1 MGDVGVAVYGDLT
14 VGRLARVMR
23 RSVEKSVGSEL
34 QRSGAR
40 HCRFRGGDIG
50 VTGGKA
56 RVFRGPEAAGL
67 QHRKR
72 HPPAGDEVASVV
84 MVSQS

>member
-34 QRSGAR
+34 QRSG
-40 HCRFRGGDIG
+40 
-50 VTGGKA
+50 GKA
-56 RVFRGPEAAGL
+56 LPISRGRYWCDGR
-67 QHRKR
+67 QST
-72 HPPAGDEVASVV
+72 SV
-84 MVSQS
+84 QGP